1 MRFGTI
7 LYEGAP
13 RLIAAADEHTPRL
26 IEGFR
31 DILALMDAPR
41 TAIERAYAAGT
52 PLPDSGWRW
61 LPPVPNPSKIIA
73 IGLNYADHCRETGQA
88 VPEKPLIFAKLTSSL
103 IGHDDVIEWDPSI
116 TNRVDYE
123 AELAVVIGKQT
134 RLVSEENALAQVF
147 GYTIANDVTARDLQQ
162 SDGQWTRA
170 KGMDTF
176 CPLGPWLVSADE
188 IPNPQNL
195 AIRCTVNGELRQ
207 NSSTREMIFSVK
219 TLISYLSRVFTL
231 YRGDIILTGT
241 PAGVGNAMQPPRLL
255 SDKASVTVEIEKLG
269 RLENI
274 CRELTFRVR

>member
-195 AIRCTVNGELRQ
+195 AVRCTVNGELRQ

>member
-7 LYEGAP
+7 LYEGVP
-13 RLIAAADEHTPRL
+13 RLVAAADEHTPRL

-188 IPNPQNL
+188 IPDPQNL
-195 AIRCTVNGELRQ
+195 AVRCTVNGELRQ

>member
-188 IPNPQNL
+188 IPDPQNL
-195 AIRCTVNGELRQ
+195 AVRCTVNGELRQ